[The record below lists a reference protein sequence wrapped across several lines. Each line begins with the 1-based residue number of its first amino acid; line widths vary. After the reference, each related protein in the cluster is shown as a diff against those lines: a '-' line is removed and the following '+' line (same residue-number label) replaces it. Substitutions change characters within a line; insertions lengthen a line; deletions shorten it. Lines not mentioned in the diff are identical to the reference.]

1 MKIHMDGG
9 LKKILV
15 IFIVYKILILS
26 FATASYYAVPE
37 QFSHKNTEL
46 QNPLIRP
53 WHQFDTRAYLD
64 IATMGY
70 NYEYGV
76 TTTNFGWYPFY
87 PFLIAALGFVGHD
100 IAAYLLPQI
109 FSFLA
114 IASMYILLRQTWSER
129 QTRKSIIYMLM
140 FPSAYFLTALYTEP
154 IFLFFSCMTF
164 YFALKGR
171 WHYAGVMGYFATLT
185 RFVGISMFIPLLYM
199 YMREKGFKIRNVDR
213 KILLTLL
220 VPAAFVTV
228 MLYHY
233 AAFGDPLLQFY
244 TQGQFS
250 RGIGLPHTAFLNT
263 LNEIASTESLFV
275 VLYNYFNIVMS
286 LAFISILALCWKK
299 IPPEYV
305 MYVAFSFIMIFS
317 SGILSSV
324 TRFEL
329 MMFPIFAAMSG
340 ISEKS
345 RRMSIA
351 IAVIFSLFFFMQLLA
366 LANHVNG
373 EIDIVS
379 FYRSLL
385 M

>member
-1 MKIHMDGG
+1 MKIHIDDG

-15 IFIVYKILILS
+15 IFIVYKILMLS

-46 QNPLIRP
+46 QNPLISP

-64 IATMGY
+64 IATKGY

-87 PFLIAALGFVGHD
+87 PFLIVAFGFVGHD
-100 IAAYLLPQI
+100 TAAYLLPQI

-129 QTRKSIIYMLM
+129 RTRKSIIYMLM
-140 FPSAYFLTALYTEP
+140 FPSAYFLTSLYTEP

-164 YFALKGR
+164 YFAMKGR
-171 WHYAGVMGYFATLT
+171 WYYAGAMGYFATLT
-185 RFVGISMFIPLLYM
+185 RFIGISMFIPLLYM
-199 YMREKGFKIRNVDR
+199 YMRERGFNIRNIDR
-213 KILLTLL
+213 RILFTLL
-220 VPAAFVTV
+220 IPAAFVTV
-228 MLYHY
+228 MLYQY
-233 AAFGDPLLQFY
+233 AALGDPFLQFY

-250 RGIGLPHTAFLNT
+250 RGIGLPHDAFMNT
-263 LNEIASTESLFV
+263 LNEIVSTKSLFV
-275 VLYNYFNIVMS
+275 AAYDYFNILMS
-286 LAFISILALCWKK
+286 LAFIFILALCWKK

-305 MYVAFSFIMIFS
+305 MYAVFSFIMIFS

-329 MMFPIFAAMSG
+329 MMFPIFAAISG

-351 IAVIFSLFFFMQLLA
+351 IAAIFSIFFFMQMLA

-373 EIDIVS
+373 EIDMVS
-379 FYRSLL
+379 FFRSLL
-385 M
+385 V